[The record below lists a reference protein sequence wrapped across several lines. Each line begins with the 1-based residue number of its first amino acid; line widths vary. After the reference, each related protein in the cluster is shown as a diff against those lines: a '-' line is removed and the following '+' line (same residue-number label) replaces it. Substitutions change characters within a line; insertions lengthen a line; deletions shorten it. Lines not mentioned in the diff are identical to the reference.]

1 MLLARLLGCFA
12 CQCLGEDE
20 SVTGLVS
27 ITGDLQGNMYVIVIM
42 HCRGLFF
49 FSRGGWI
56 LKDDYCYHMTLGS
69 GGMCNLW
76 GGSGGLLSLMIS
88 SIWVRLKP
96 LLQMKRLSRWIRL
109 AQFNYWFNQCT
120 YCSTLRCS
128 QQCWLNICFPT
139 NRGCDCIIVKRWLSS
154 ASGVILDWIVVF
166 FSFLCHHKWE
176 AKVGV
181 ASSKGDTWHGSSVY
195 IT

>member
-1 MLLARLLGCFA
+1 
-12 CQCLGEDE
+12 
-20 SVTGLVS
+20 
-27 ITGDLQGNMYVIVIM
+27 MY
-42 HCRGLFF
+42 CRGLFF

-56 LKDDYCYHMTLGS
+56 LKDEYCYHMTLSS
-69 GGMCNLW
+69 GGMWNLW

-139 NRGCDCIIVKRWLSS
+139 NRGCGCIIVKRWLSS
-154 ASGVILDWIVVF
+154 ASGVILDWIVFFF

-176 AKVGV
+176 AKVGG
-181 ASSKGDTWHGSSVY
+181 ASSKGDTWHGSSVCILPNALCIMADMVRPMNDIWNDWQKHRCVFIY
-195 IT
+195 LFKADAI